1 MILWGVRLPDA
12 WMGEGMLGLCNSA
25 GGEVGV
31 CLIKN
36 KSPQS
41 LPTHPGFRVP
51 LAQLI
56 LSERG
61 RPDQGEK
68 PPSLRLGVF
77 FIFVLDKME
86 QKWMNAGLPLRPFVA
101 FCGGKNLY
109 VFFSYL
115 C

>member
-25 GGEVGV
+25 GGEVRV

-36 KSPQS
+36 KTPQS

-77 FIFVLDKME
+77 FIFVLDKIE
-86 QKWMNAGLPLRPFVA
+86 QKWMNAGSPFRPFVG
-101 FCGGKNLY
+101 FCGWKNLY
-109 VFFSYL
+109 VLFSYL